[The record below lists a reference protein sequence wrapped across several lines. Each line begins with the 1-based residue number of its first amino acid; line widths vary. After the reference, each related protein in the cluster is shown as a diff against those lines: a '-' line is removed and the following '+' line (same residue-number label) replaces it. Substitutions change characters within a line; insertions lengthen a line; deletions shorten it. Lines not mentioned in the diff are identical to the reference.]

1 MMIIM
6 ILEDKSDDDI
16 RYRDGAYRVTV
27 WAALEDSTLQLENLF
42 ECEMFL
48 PQTDFRLSK
57 STIYSPS
64 KPSIIVWCDWD
75 DLLYH
80 RNDVLITHDIFHQ
93 GNPLFWRDLTPSA
106 AKLLA
111 QDSGL

>member
-64 KPSIIVWCDWD
+64 KPSIIVWCD
-75 DLLYH
+75 LISPY
-80 RNDVLITHDIFHQ
+80 NDVL
-93 GNPLFWRDLTPSA
+93 
-106 AKLLA
+106 
-111 QDSGL
+111 